1 MNILYSE
8 LAEKDI
14 DDLFYVITE
23 EYKSPLTAA
32 RYVQGIYNEI
42 NKLSTQAAIHKI
54 ETSPFYRQYGFAVR
68 RVNYKK
74 MAVLY
79 AIVEDYVSESFV
91 WIYRIIAASLIIN

>member
-1 MNILYSE
+1 MNIFYAE

-32 RYVQGIYNEI
+32 RYVQGIYDEI

-54 ETSPFYRQYGFAVR
+54 EKGSFYQQFGFSVR

-74 MAVLY
+74 MAVIY
-79 AIVEDYVSESFV
+79 SIIDYNVPESFV
-91 WIYRIIAASLIIN
+91 WIYRIMAASLITN